1 MSSRLFVEVRE
12 KRGLAYDI
20 HSAAGHF
27 LDCGVLSIGAGVDPK
42 RVHEAV
48 EVILAEIAN
57 LREGVPEE
65 ELEKAKRLS
74 TGTMLLRMEDTRS
87 VSSWMGGQELLL
99 GHVLGVDDVVES
111 IEAVTT
117 DDLKRVANE
126 YLITEK
132 LNMAVVGPSRGAARF
147 QRLLKL

>member
-1 MSSRLFVEVRE
+1 
-12 KRGLAYDI
+12 
-20 HSAAGHF
+20 
-27 LDCGVLSIGAGVDPK
+27 VDPK